1 MVMASSARSA
11 AICLIFFSSAVR
23 SWLPGWYC
31 RTGSLAGT
39 GTLLTA
45 SMTAPSLLL
54 FGCWEATRLC
64 GSAPDTA
71 RAAPYRHVNT
81 SAVTAASRA
90 PIYGLVEELEFLGRV
105 PEEFVPFGAVHREA
119 GVVVSVVRGGERGH
133 RGAHVIKRVQAVDVT
148 RRHVGE
154 RDGTQ
159 DLHGGGVVAGA
170 ADVILGD
177 LSDQD
182 DAARGRVR
190 ILGQQPQ

>member
-64 GSAPDTA
+64 G
-71 RAAPYRHVNT
+71 
-81 SAVTAASRA
+81 
-90 PIYGLVEELEFLGRV
+90 LVEELEFLGRV
-105 PEEFVPFGAVHREA
+105 PEEFVPFGAVHCEA